1 MSNDK
6 NNDLLKYRVYDRERS
21 EYRAPEDFVLA
32 MSGEL
37 YEVCIFSD
45 EGGVYF
51 EKVEDDRYIVE
62 RCTGCRDKCN
72 VPIYDGDVYDDHDT
86 LWFVKR
92 AKAFG
97 VAPHLQPF
105 RLEAPDHEWSYE
117 GGMPEDTADP
127 CFGVEVV
134 GTIHDPVYK
143 NGEGV
148 KNE

>member
-1 MSNDK
+1 MSNDFQ
-6 NNDLLKYRVYDRERS
+6 KYRVYDRERG

-32 MSGEL
+32 MNGDL

-62 RCTGCRDKCN
+62 HCTGCHDRHDT
-72 VPIYDGDVYDDHDT
+72 PIYDGDVYDDHDT

-92 AKAFG
+92 APAFG

-105 RLEAPDHEWSYE
+105 LLESFDTQWSYD
-117 GGMPEDTADP
+117 GGMPCDTADP
-127 CFGVEVV
+127 TMGVDIV

-143 NGEGV
+143 PVDKEC
-148 KNE
+148 